1 MPRPPGHVKR
11 RLTRSMLREIE
22 LIILAKMEGSKGKYF
37 DRSDL
42 IYLRKEA
49 EQYVLQG
56 GKSLHAAV
64 ELAMSDS
71 S

>member
-1 MPRPPGHVKR
+1 
-11 RLTRSMLREIE
+11 MLREIE

>member
-1 MPRPPGHVKR
+1 MPRPPGHVKA
-11 RLTRSMLREIE
+11 RLTKYQLREIE

-42 IYLRKEA
+42 RYLRKEA

-56 GKSLHAAV
+56 GKTLHDAV
-64 ELAMSDS
+64 DLAMNDS